1 LDFGFLGRR
10 RHEDKDSEEFSRTIH
25 HAGCLRT
32 HAEQWVRRS
41 PYSQSYMLEYN
52 DLMSAQSTRWVYS
65 RIMFRGV
72 EKSVRQPFI
81 DKVDLNLCW
90 LLSVME
96 RHYGPLPEPAM
107 PRISRDNIPA
117 MFEKLREEAAQLEVE
132 KLA

>member
-1 LDFGFLGRR
+1 M
-10 RHEDKDSEEFSRTIH
+10 
-25 HAGCLRT
+25 
-32 HAEQWVRRS
+32 RRS

-65 RIMFRGV
+65 RIMFKGV

-107 PRISRDNIPA
+107 PRISQDNIPA

-132 KLA
+132 KLP

>member
-1 LDFGFLGRR
+1 M
-10 RHEDKDSEEFSRTIH
+10 
-25 HAGCLRT
+25 
-32 HAEQWVRRS
+32 RRS
-41 PYSQSYMLEYN
+41 PYSQSYMLE
-52 DLMSAQSTRWVYS
+52 
-65 RIMFRGV
+65 RIMFKRV